1 MLKLVGRRLAWA
13 PLILLMISFFV
24 FTLVDLAPVDPAV
37 AMAGNNPDPALIA
50 QLRHDFHLSDPL
62 PVRYVRWLGHAL
74 HGDLGNSYFT
84 RQPVGRSVW
93 DMLPINLSMMLVAVV
108 MILVGG
114 VLLGV
119 LGALRPGKILDR
131 LVTAGGSVAV
141 AVPPFWL
148 GLLMVLY
155 LSVFHQVFPAI
166 GYVKFSTSPWEWL
179 KHLLMP
185 GFALSTLPIATVAL
199 QLKGSLTETLGRDYI
214 LTARAKGLAS
224 KTIIFKHALRN
235 AAIPVLTVFG
245 LQVAYII
252 GGSVIIEQVFGIPG
266 LGSYLITAAQAG
278 DINPILGV
286 VVLSTMVV
294 ILMNAAVDI
303 AYGFLNPKLRA

>member
-37 AMAGNNPDPALIA
+37 AMAGNNPDPELIA
-50 QLRHDFHLSDPL
+50 QLRHDFHLNDPL
-62 PVRYVRWLGHAL
+62 PVRYVRWLGNAL
-74 HGDLGNSYFT
+74 HGDLGNSFFT
-84 RQPVGRSVW
+84 RQPVGRTVL
-93 DMLPINLSMMLVAVV
+93 DKLPINLSMTLVAVV
-108 MILVGG
+108 MILTGG
-114 VLLGV
+114 VLFGV
-119 LGALRPGKILDR
+119 LGALRPGKLLDR
-131 LVTAGGSVAV
+131 LVTSGGSLAV

-155 LSVFHQVFPAI
+155 LSVYHHVFPAI
-166 GYVKFSTSPWEWL
+166 GYVEFGKSPWEWL
-179 KHLLMP
+179 KHLIMP
-185 GFALSTLPIATVAL
+185 GIALSTLPIATVAL
-199 QLKGSLTETLGRDYI
+199 QLKGSLVETLGRDYI
-214 LTARAKGLAS
+214 LTARAKGLAGT
-224 KTIIFKHALRN
+224 TIIFKHALRN

-245 LQVAYII
+245 LQVAYLI
-252 GGSVIIEQVFGIPG
+252 GGSVIIEQVFGIAG
-266 LGSYLITAAQAG
+266 LGTYLITAAQSG

-303 AYGFLNPKLRA
+303 AYGFLNPKLRV